1 METVDNLQIR
11 KYREG
16 DAAALVT
23 LWNNAHREYGGYVPR
38 TASYWNWCILSR
50 PGVLFD
56 DILVGYEGSTI
67 LGYGV
72 IDPKGYVLE
81 LAIEPTLPIRRRREV
96 VAMLCDALEKRAR
109 AKGIPAISMYVPAG
123 DQAMCEVLRASE
135 YGEGSGGF
143 SNMMIV
149 NPVKLIQRVLD
160 HRRKS
165 IPQGW
170 VKTFLLE
177 FSNGHYRFNPFPKV
191 YVQINNELI
200 VTPATTDQPVDC
212 RISLSLSV
220 FAELIFNRLTFQS
233 ALTSGEVAVAPRSEV
248 YGAQQLLSLVTLRG
262 PWYSPFADRR

>member
-1 METVDNLQIR
+1 METVSNLKIR
-11 KYREG
+11 KFCEE
-16 DAAALVT
+16 DALALVT

-56 DILVGYEGSTI
+56 DILVSYEGSTI

-72 IDPKGYVLE
+72 IDLKGYVLE
-81 LAIEPTLPIRRRREV
+81 LAIEPTLPIRRRKEIA
-96 VAMLCDALEKRAR
+96 AMLCDALEKRAR
-109 AKGIPAISMYVPAG
+109 AKGIPAIYMYVPSG
-123 DQAMCEVLRASE
+123 DQAVCEVLRASE
-135 YGEGSGGF
+135 YGEASGGF

-149 NPVKLIQRVLD
+149 NPVKLIQRVLEY
-160 HRRKS
+160 RRKS

-170 VKTFLLE
+170 ERTFLLE

-191 YVQINNELI
+191 YVQIRNELT
-200 VTPATTDQPVDC
+200 VTPVTTDQSADC
-212 RISLSLSV
+212 RINLSLSV

-233 ALTSGEVAVAPRSEV
+233 AITSGEIAVAPRSEV

-262 PWYSPFADRR
+262 PLYSPFADRR